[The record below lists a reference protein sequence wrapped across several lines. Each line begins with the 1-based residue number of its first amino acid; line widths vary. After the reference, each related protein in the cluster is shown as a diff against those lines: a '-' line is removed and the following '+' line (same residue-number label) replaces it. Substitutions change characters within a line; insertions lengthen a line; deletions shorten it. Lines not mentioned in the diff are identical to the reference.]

1 VVVDRRGF
9 IVVGAAAGATAL
21 LPGCGGDD
29 NDEEGIATETGEESS
44 SAAAADVGV
53 LNRVLEAERELAAAY
68 ADAVA
73 PAMRGGRWTAVERL
87 LTQER
92 DHVDA
97 LVEAIGQ
104 LGAAPARG
112 PGRYDFG
119 AARTA
124 AGALALAV
132 HLENRAIAA
141 YLDALPRLTSPDLR
155 GTAASML
162 TSDAEHLVVLRRELG
177 EDPVPSAFA
186 GGAG

>member
-1 VVVDRRGF
+1 MVDRRGF

-21 LPGCGGDD
+21 LPGCGGGDD
-29 NDEEGIATETGEESS
+29 RDEEGIATETGEESS
-44 SAAAADVGV
+44 SAAAADVGL

-104 LGAAPARG
+104 LGAAPARR

>member
-1 VVVDRRGF
+1 V
-9 IVVGAAAGATAL
+9 
-21 LPGCGGDD
+21 
-29 NDEEGIATETGEESS
+29 S
-44 SAAAADVGV
+44 SAASSPASPGACSICRY
-53 LNRVLEAERELAAAY
+53 LI
-68 ADAVA
+68 VA
-73 PAMRGGRWTAVERL
+73 SVIAGTSWL
-87 LTQER
+87 
-92 DHVDA
+92 
-97 LVEAIGQ
+97 
-104 LGAAPARG
+104 
-112 PGRYDFG
+112 G